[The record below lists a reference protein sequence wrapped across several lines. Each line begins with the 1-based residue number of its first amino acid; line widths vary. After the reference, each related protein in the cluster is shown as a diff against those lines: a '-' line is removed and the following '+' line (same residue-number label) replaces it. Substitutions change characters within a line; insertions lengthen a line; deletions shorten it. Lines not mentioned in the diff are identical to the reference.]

1 MPSLFFRLSSSR
13 SFLVLHSFIPSSLL
27 LYLPSHNVICT
38 PASGCCVCSA
48 SVRLVGDTLHAFFS
62 QYVRSIRLFQLEFH
76 QISLLFPGS
85 ERCKT
90 LQDSN
95 HKQHNSIEF
104 PLYLSILI
112 SQLNSSQFCDPVIFI
127 IKSTT
132 PLSTFWNA
140 YTIILLTLELILCI
154 HYKSTSII
162 WWNWEE
168 ANSISSCDLR
178 NAGQQVLSL
187 FHLL

>member
-48 SVRLVGDTLHAFFS
+48 PVRLVGDTLHAFFS

-76 QISLLFPGS
+76 QISLLFSGS
-85 ERCKT
+85 ERCIT

-95 HKQHNSIEF
+95 HKQHFYWIPIMPVNFIITIEF
-104 PLYLSILI
+104 ITVLRSCYLHNQIDNTAIDILKRTHDY
-112 SQLNSSQFCDPVIFI
+112 L
-127 IKSTT
+127 
-132 PLSTFWNA
+132 A
-140 YTIILLTLELILCI
+140 YTRD
-154 HYKSTSII
+154 
-162 WWNWEE
+162 
-168 ANSISSCDLR
+168 NSLYPLQINIDNLMKLGR
-178 NAGQQVLSL
+178 GE
-187 FHLL
+187 FHLQLRPSERWATGA